1 MSVIR
6 GNRHARRVPLDV
18 AVVVLAWIGEVVLQ
32 PLQKAVDCKGEQ
44 GAHEWSSPVNP
55 LVAREAGDYARAK
68 GPSWVDAGAGEV
80 CAAKVRDEDGEA
92 DAQGGQEGGAVLLHG
107 EEIYC
112 DDELCCEEH
121 FDEEAAGDA
130 GAGRELVGDEER
142 AWEQG
147 VGDCGGGNAGDNLGW
162 ED

>member
-1 MSVIR
+1 MI
-6 GNRHARRVPLDV
+6 
-18 AVVVLAWIGEVVLQ
+18 LQ
-32 PLQKAVDCKGEQ
+32 PLQKAVHRKGEQ
-44 GAHEWSSPVNP
+44 RAHEWSSPVNP
-55 LVAREAGDYARAK
+55 LVAREAGDYTRAK
-68 GPSWVDAGAGEV
+68 GSSWVDAGAGEV

-107 EEIYC
+107 EEVDR
-112 DDELCCEEH
+112 DDELRREEH

-142 AWEQG
+142 AGEQG
-147 VGDCGGGNAGDNLGW
+147 VGDCGGGNAGDYLGW